1 MKIRQWIMFIGL
13 GLIWGSSFF
22 WIKIALAEV
31 GPFLLVAVR
40 LGFGVIGMLA
50 GMAIR
55 RPKLP
60 SSRRTWAFIALL
72 GLTNSALPFSLVA
85 WGAQFIDSSVV
96 SILVSSVPV
105 ITVIL
110 SLFLLKD
117 DPVTAD
123 KIVGVGIGFGG
134 VLVLVWRGVQNAGEM
149 AIWGE
154 VAVLGA
160 ALLFGI
166 SGVIARREMK
176 DVDPMIQVFGSLVAA
191 DAGDVGAW
199 CCRPGR

>member
-55 RPKLP
+55 RPKFP

-123 KIVGVGIGFGG
+123 KIVGVGIGFAG
-134 VLVLVWRGVQNAGEM
+134 VLVLVWRGVQNAGRDGDLGGGCG
-149 AIWGE
+149 AGG
-154 VAVLGA
+154 GA
-160 ALLFGI
+160 AVRDQRGD
-166 SGVIARREMK
+166 R
-176 DVDPMIQVFGSLVAA
+176 P
-191 DAGDVGAW
+191 AGDEG
-199 CCRPGR
+199 CRPDDPGVRLAGGR